1 MYSEG
6 DGTCTVRGG
15 AKVRVVRGRGTCTMR
30 GGANVHAYTRCR
42 LYHTTPYTHM

>member
-15 AKVRVVRGRGTCTMR
+15 AKVRVVRGRGTCIVKGM
-30 GGANVHAYTRCR
+30 AHVQ
-42 LYHTTPYTHM
+42 